1 MVGALL
7 VFMGLNSERIVE
19 QNSQYLEVSTS
30 QTARRLNDMFDASLE
45 STRAMASVFEDSLE
59 GPDVNP
65 AEAVDV
71 LTQSQF
77 DQTFFVTTDGVAYN
91 YDGRTADAAD
101 RHYYI
106 EGMKGQSGVWGVH
119 DALFQ
124 SRNVAAFYAPVRFH
138 GEVVG
143 VMVCGYLDE
152 TLTELMTTD
161 LFGHPTPTYLVDPMG
176 DVVAIGSSVARSR
189 RIE

>member
-65 AEAVDV
+65 AEAMDV
-71 LTQSQF
+71 FTQSQF

-106 EGMKGQSGVWGVH
+106 EGMK
-119 DALFQ
+119 AK
-124 SRNVAAFYAPVRFH
+124 AAYGASPVFLDISCDLH
-138 GEVVG
+138 GIDNGRKLACKKDGER
-143 VMVCGYLDE
+143 
-152 TLTELMTTD
+152 TESSASNR
-161 LFGHPTPTYLVDPMG
+161 
-176 DVVAIGSSVARSR
+176 AIDIASIGK
-189 RIE
+189 

>member
-77 DQTFFVTTDGVAYN
+77 GQTFFVTTDGVAYN

-106 EGMKGQSGVWGVH
+106 EGMKGQSGVWGVPC
-119 DALFQ
+119 
-124 SRNVAAFYAPVRFH
+124 VP
-138 GEVVG
+138 
-143 VMVCGYLDE
+143 
-152 TLTELMTTD
+152 
-161 LFGHPTPTYLVDPMG
+161 
-176 DVVAIGSSVARSR
+176 
-189 RIE
+189 